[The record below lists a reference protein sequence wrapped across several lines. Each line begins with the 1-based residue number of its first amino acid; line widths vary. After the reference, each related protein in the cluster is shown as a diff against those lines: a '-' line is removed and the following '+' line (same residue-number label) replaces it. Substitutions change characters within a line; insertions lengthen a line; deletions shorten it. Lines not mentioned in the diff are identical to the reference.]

1 MAESE
6 AGAAR
11 GETAMTMTLPVA
23 PRVMAALVGIA
34 VPFLVFGRAVT
45 AVLLIAAVVCVFFLP
60 QRDGC
65 LRSLVRQ
72 ARTPVGVMVGVTL
85 ALWLPGVVFSLDPLR
100 SVLVWTRLSCHK
112 FRDNAVRL
120 QLHALAYNLANFM
133 RTLAL
138 PKEVEH

>member
-6 AGAAR
+6 ASAAR
-11 GETAMTMTLPVA
+11 GETAMTLPVA

-45 AVLLIAAVVCVFFLP
+45 AVLLILAVLCVFFLP

-72 ARTPVGVMVGVTL
+72 ARTPVGIMVGVTL
-85 ALWLPGVVFSLDPLR
+85 VLWLPGVVSPSTPSDPFWCGR
-100 SVLVWTRLSCHK
+100 G
-112 FRDNAVRL
+112 
-120 QLHALAYNLANFM
+120 
-133 RTLAL
+133 
-138 PKEVEH
+138 

>member
-6 AGAAR
+6 ASAAR

-45 AVLLIAAVVCVFFLP
+45 AVLLIVAVLCVFFLP
-60 QRDGC
+60 QRDRC

-72 ARTPVGVMVGVTL
+72 ARTPVGIMVGVTL

-100 SVLVWTRLSCHK
+100 SVLVWTRMI
-112 FRDNAVRL
+112 F
-120 QLHALAYNLANFM
+120 
-133 RTLAL
+133 
-138 PKEVEH
+138 